1 MREAARGMTLIELMV
16 VVAIIGILAA
26 IALPSYNNY
35 RIRSAENA
43 CLAEM
48 KQYANVSL
56 ALLRNGDDPGAAP
69 RQACAEADDATAIGE
84 DIAGTPQSPGVRRT
98 ECEMTSG
105 TCRLE

>member
-48 KQYANVSL
+48 KQYAKN
-56 ALLRNGDDPGAAP
+56 PGRGGPGYAAP
-69 RQACAEADDATAIGE
+69 
-84 DIAGTPQSPGVRRT
+84 
-98 ECEMTSG
+98 
-105 TCRLE
+105 